1 MSQATCES
9 SLALFIKNNKSIMKF
24 RDYDNYEIYED
35 GSIFSYLTNKFLKP
49 KMNSN
54 GYKQVGLIDNEGK
67 RKMYLVH
74 RIVFEVFSGKPI
86 PQGMQ
91 CNHISEDKTDN
102 RFCNIN
108 LMTPKEN
115 SNWGTRNSRISK
127 ANTNNQKLS
136 KALTNNPKKSK
147 PVGAYKNDELI
158 MTFPSTKEAGRND
171 FNHKHI
177 SECCI
182 GKRKTHRGYEWRY
195 I

>member
-1 MSQATCES
+1 
-9 SLALFIKNNKSIMKF
+9 MKF

-35 GSIFSYLTNKFLKP
+35 GRIFSYFTKKFLKP
-49 KMNSN
+49 KINSN

-67 RKMYLVH
+67 RKMYLLH
-74 RIVFEVFSGKPI
+74 RIIFEVFSSEPI
-86 PQGMQ
+86 PPGMQ
-91 CNHISEDKTDN
+91 VNHISEDKDEN
-102 RFCNIN
+102 FFKNLN

-136 KALTNNPKKSK
+136 KSLTNNQKRSK
-147 PVGAYKNDELI
+147 QVCAYKNDELI
-158 MTFPSTKEAGRND
+158 MTFPSTKEAGRNG
-171 FNHKHI
+171 FNHRHI